1 MLFIYR
7 DILVFSERFISLC
20 FHCVRYAKRH
30 GRSGLKNNMCMS
42 LPVTKVTKQE
52 LIKFNQLNI
61 STFIDQLEKGIEN
74 AKVELDK
81 VLAQSEAPDFE
92 NTIEKLEFIGSDV
105 SELSGVFFNLNS
117 AETTDEI
124 QAMAPE
130 FSAKLTAYGN
140 DVAMNPALFER
151 VKQVWDTKEDDNLTA
166 EQLTV
171 LEKTYLGFVRN
182 GALLDDA
189 QKTSLRAVDEKLSS
203 TSLKFGENVLAET
216 NSYKMVLHGQ
226 ADLEGLPQSAIDY
239 AAETAKETG
248 DEGKWV
254 INLQYPSFL
263 PFMKYSS
270 RRDLRET
277 IYMASATK
285 ACKGDEF
292 DNQDIV
298 KEIAHL
304 RLKRANILG
313 YNSHA
318 DYVLER
324 RMAQTA
330 AVVTDFMDDMLQ
342 KAKPA
347 AEADVK
353 RVANLAL
360 VDGIDDL
367 QAWDFGYYAEKLK
380 QKELNLDEEK
390 IKPYFE
396 LNNTINGVFNVAR
409 ILYGYDFELRDD
421 METYHEDVLTYEV
434 KDREGNH
441 KAYFYADF
449 FPRKGKRQGA
459 WMTSFKGQHK
469 RDGKNFR
476 PHISIVCNFAKP
488 TGLKPSLLTFNEV
501 TTLFHEFGH
510 ALHGISS
517 ECTYPS
523 VSGTS
528 VFWDFVELPSQILE
542 NWCYEKEAL
551 EFFARH
557 YNSKELIPDT
567 EIEKIVKSQQ
577 FMEGYNTMR
586 QLSFGYLD
594 MGWHTLTDE
603 VTESVFDFE
612 KSVLDKT
619 SLLPK
624 VKEASTSCQFAHI
637 FKGGYSSGYYSYK
650 WAEVLDADAFELFKD
665 EGIFN
670 EEVAQRFYDNV
681 LSAGGSEHPSVLY
694 ERFRGRQPK
703 VDALLERAGLDA

>member
-1 MLFIYR
+1 
-7 DILVFSERFISLC
+7 
-20 FHCVRYAKRH
+20 
-30 GRSGLKNNMCMS
+30 MS
-42 LPVTKVTKQE
+42 LPVTKVTEQE
-52 LIKFNQLNI
+52 LIKFNQLDI
-61 STFIDQLEKGIEN
+61 STFIEKLKSGIKK
-74 AKVELDK
+74 AKEELSE
-81 VLAQSEAPDFE
+81 VLNQTESPTFE
-92 NTIEKLEFIGSDV
+92 NTIEKLEFIGADV
-105 SELSGVFFNLNS
+105 NELSSIFFNLNS

-140 DVAMNPALFER
+140 DVSMNPELFSR
-151 VKQVWDTKEDDNLTA
+151 VKQVWDTQNLENLNA

-182 GALLDDA
+182 GALLNDG
-189 QKTSLRAVDEKLSS
+189 QKKELRAIDEKLSN

-216 NSYKMVLHGQ
+216 NNYKMVLDSES
-226 ADLEGLPQSAIDY
+226 DLAGLPQSAIDY
-239 AAETAKETG
+239 AAQTATELG
-248 DEGKWV
+248 NEGKWV

-270 RRDLRET
+270 RRDLRE
-277 IYMASATK
+277 ILYMASATK
-285 ACKGDEF
+285 ACKGNEF

-298 KEIAHL
+298 KEISNL
-304 RLKRANILG
+304 RLNRANLLG

-324 RMAQTA
+324 RMAKSSE
-330 AVVTDFMDDMLQ
+330 VVTTFMDDMLE

-347 AEADVK
+347 AEQDVK
-353 RVANLAL
+353 RVAELAKE
-360 VDGIDDL
+360 DGVL
-367 QAWDFGYYAEKLK
+367 EMQPWDFGYYAEKLK

-396 LNNTINGVFNVAR
+396 LNNVINGVFNVAR

-421 METYHEDVLTYEV
+421 IEIYHEDVLTYEV
-434 KDREGNH
+434 KDRDGKH

-459 WMTSFKGQHK
+459 WMTSFKGQFK
-469 RDGKNFR
+469 KDGENHR
-476 PHISIVCNFAKP
+476 PHISIVCNFSKP
-488 TGLKPSLLTFNEV
+488 TALKPALLTFNEV

-510 ALHGISS
+510 ALHGMSS

-557 YNSKELIPDT
+557 YESKELIPDE
-567 EIEKIVKSQQ
+567 EIDKIVKSQQ

-594 MGWHTLTDE
+594 MGWHTLTKE
-603 VTESVFDFE
+603 VNQSVFDFE
-612 KSVLDKT
+612 DEVLSKT

-624 VKEASTSCQFAHI
+624 VAEASTSCQFSHI

-650 WAEVLDADAFELFKD
+650 WAEVLDADAFELFKK

-670 EEVAQRFYDNV
+670 KEVAQRFYDHV
-681 LSAGGSEHPSVLY
+681 LSAGGSEHPAVLY
-694 ERFRGRQPK
+694 EKFRGRQPK
-703 VDALLERAGLDA
+703 VDALLHRAGLEK

>member
-1 MLFIYR
+1 
-7 DILVFSERFISLC
+7 
-20 FHCVRYAKRH
+20 
-30 GRSGLKNNMCMS
+30 MS
-42 LPVTKVTKQE
+42 LPVTKVTEQE
-52 LIKFNQLNI
+52 LIKFNSLDI
-61 STFIDQLEKGIEN
+61 STFVDQLEKGVQN
-74 AKVELDK
+74 AKAELNE
-81 VLAQSEAPDFE
+81 VLAQKAAPNFE
-92 NTIEKLEFIGSDV
+92 NTIEKLEFIGQDV
-105 SELSGVFFNLNS
+105 NELSSIFFNLNS

-140 DVAMNPALFER
+140 DVAMNSELFAR
-151 VKQVWDTKEDDNLTA
+151 VKQVWDNRENEDLTA
-166 EQLTV
+166 EQITV
-171 LEKTYLGFVRN
+171 LEKSYLGFVRN
-182 GALLDDA
+182 GALLNDA
-189 QKTSLRAVDEKLSS
+189 QKEELRAIDEKLSN

-216 NSYKMVLHGQ
+216 NSYKLVLEEG
-226 ADLEGLPQSAIDY
+226 DLEGLPPSAIEY
-239 AAETAKETG
+239 ASQTATELG
-248 DEGKWV
+248 EEGKWV

-277 IYMASATK
+277 VYLASATK

-304 RLKRANILG
+304 RLKRANLLG
-313 YNSHA
+313 YKTHA

-324 RMAQTA
+324 RMAQSA
-330 AVVTDFMDDMLQ
+330 EVVNQFMEDMLA

-347 AEADVK
+347 AEADVA
-353 RVANLAL
+353 RVAALAKE
-360 VDGIDDL
+360 DGIADL
-367 QAWDFGYYAEKLK
+367 QAWDFSYYAEKLK

-409 ILYGYDFELRDD
+409 ILFGYDFELRDD
-421 METYHEDVLTYEV
+421 IEIYHEDVLTYEV
-434 KDREGNH
+434 KDRDGNH
-441 KAYFYADF
+441 KAFFYADF

-469 RDGKNFR
+469 KDGKNYR
-476 PHISIVCNFAKP
+476 PHISIVCNFSKP
-488 TGLKPSLLTFNEV
+488 TPLQPALLTFNEV

-510 ALHGISS
+510 ALHGMSS

-542 NWCYEKEAL
+542 NWCYEKDAL
-551 EFFARH
+551 DFFARH
-557 YNSKELIPDT
+557 HNSKELIPDE
-567 EIEKIVKSQQ
+567 EINKIVKSQQ
-577 FMEGYNTMR
+577 FLEGYNTMR

-594 MGWHTLTDE
+594 MGWHTITDE
-603 VTESVFDFE
+603 VTDSVFDFE
-612 KSVLDKT
+612 KAALDKT
-619 SLLPK
+619 ALLPK

-650 WAEVLDADAFELFKD
+650 WAEVLDADAFELFKQ

-670 EEVAQRFYDNV
+670 QEVAQAFYDHV

-703 VDALLERAGLDA
+703 VDALLHRAGLDK

>member
-1 MLFIYR
+1 
-7 DILVFSERFISLC
+7 
-20 FHCVRYAKRH
+20 
-30 GRSGLKNNMCMS
+30 MS
-42 LPVTKVTKQE
+42 LPVTKVTEQE
-52 LIKFNQLNI
+52 LIKFNQLDI
-61 STFIDQLEKGIEN
+61 STFIEKLKSGIKK
-74 AKVELDK
+74 AKEELSE
-81 VLAQSEAPDFE
+81 VLNQTESPTFE
-92 NTIEKLEFIGSDV
+92 NTIEKLEFIGADV
-105 SELSGVFFNLNS
+105 NELSSIFFNLNS

-140 DVAMNPALFER
+140 DVSMNPELFSR
-151 VKQVWDTKEDDNLTA
+151 VKQVWDTQNLENLNA

-182 GALLDDA
+182 GALLNDG
-189 QKTSLRAVDEKLSS
+189 QKKELRAIDEKLSN

-216 NSYKMVLHGQ
+216 NNYKMVLDSES
-226 ADLEGLPQSAIDY
+226 DLAGLPQSAIDY
-239 AAETAKETG
+239 AAQTATELG
-248 DEGKWV
+248 NEGKWV

-270 RRDLRET
+270 RRDLRE
-277 IYMASATK
+277 ILYMASATK
-285 ACKGDEF
+285 ACKGNEF

-298 KEIAHL
+298 KEISNL
-304 RLKRANILG
+304 RLNRANLLG

-324 RMAQTA
+324 RMAKSSE
-330 AVVTDFMDDMLQ
+330 VVTTFMDDMLE

-347 AEADVK
+347 AEQDVK
-353 RVANLAL
+353 RVAELAKE
-360 VDGIDDL
+360 DGVL
-367 QAWDFGYYAEKLK
+367 EMQPWDFGYYAEKLK

-396 LNNTINGVFNVAR
+396 LNNVINGVFNVAR

-421 METYHEDVLTYEV
+421 IEIYHEDVLTYEV
-434 KDREGNH
+434 KDRDGKH

-459 WMTSFKGQHK
+459 WMTSFKGQFK
-469 RDGKNFR
+469 KDGENHR
-476 PHISIVCNFAKP
+476 PHISIVCNFSKP
-488 TGLKPSLLTFNEV
+488 TALKPALLTFNEV

-510 ALHGISS
+510 ALHGMSS

-551 EFFARH
+551 EFLARH
-557 YNSKELIPDT
+557 YESKELIPDE
-567 EIEKIVKSQQ
+567 EIDKIVKSQQ

-594 MGWHTLTDE
+594 MGWHTLTKE
-603 VTESVFDFE
+603 VNQSVFDFE
-612 KSVLDKT
+612 DEVLSKT

-624 VKEASTSCQFAHI
+624 VAEASTSCQFSHI

-650 WAEVLDADAFELFKD
+650 WAEVLDADAFELFKK

-670 EEVAQRFYDNV
+670 KEIAQRFYDHV
-681 LSAGGSEHPSVLY
+681 LSAGGSEHPAVLY
-694 ERFRGRQPK
+694 EKFRGRQPK
-703 VDALLERAGLDA
+703 VDALLHRAGLEK

>member
-1 MLFIYR
+1 
-7 DILVFSERFISLC
+7 
-20 FHCVRYAKRH
+20 
-30 GRSGLKNNMCMS
+30 MS
-42 LPVTKVTKQE
+42 LHVTKVTEQE
-52 LIKFNQLNI
+52 LIKFNSLDI
-61 STFIDQLEKGIEN
+61 STFIVQLEKGIKIAN
-74 AKVELDK
+74 AELEEI
-81 VLAQSEAPDFE
+81 LAQSERPNFD
-92 NTIEKLEFIGSDV
+92 NTIEKLEFVGSDIN
-105 SELSGVFFNLNS
+105 ELSSIFFNLNS

-151 VKQVWDTKEDDNLTA
+151 VKNVWDSKDSESLTE
-166 EQLTV
+166 EQRTV
-171 LEKTYLGFVRN
+171 LEKTYLGFARN
-182 GALLDDA
+182 GALLEEA
-189 QKTSLRAVDEKLSS
+189 QKTELRAIDEKLSS
-203 TSLKFGENVLAET
+203 TSLQFGENVLAET
-216 NSYKMVLHGQ
+216 NSYKMVLHGET
-226 ADLEGLPQSAIDY
+226 DLEGLPQSAIDY
-239 AAETAKETG
+239 AAQTAIETG
-248 DEGKWV
+248 DEDKWV

-277 IYMASATK
+277 LYMASATK

-304 RLKRANILG
+304 RLKRANLLG

-324 RMAQTA
+324 RMAQSAT
-330 AVVTDFMDDMLQ
+330 VVTDFMDDMLQ

-353 RVANLAL
+353 RVADLAKE
-360 VDGIDDL
+360 DGIEEL
-367 QAWDFGYYAEKLK
+367 KAWDFNYYAEKLK
-380 QKELNLDEEK
+380 KKELNLDEEK

-421 METYHEDVLTYEV
+421 IEVYHEDVLTYEV
-434 KDREGNH
+434 KDRDGNH

-449 FPRKGKRQGA
+449 FPRTGKRQGA

-469 RDGKNFR
+469 RAGKNYR
-476 PHISIVCNFAKP
+476 PHISIVCNFSKP
-488 TGLKPSLLTFNEV
+488 TALQPTLLTFNEV

-510 ALHGISS
+510 ALHGMSS

-557 YNSKELIPDT
+557 HNSKELIPDQ

-577 FMEGYNTMR
+577 FLEGYNTMR
-586 QLSFGYLD
+586 QMSFGYLD
-594 MGWHTLTDE
+594 MGWHTLNSE

-624 VKEASTSCQFAHI
+624 IEGASTSCQFAHI

-650 WAEVLDADAFELFKD
+650 WAEVLDADAFELFK
-665 EGIFN
+665 EKGIFN
-670 EEVAQRFYDNV
+670 QEVAQSFYDHV

-703 VDALLERAGLDA
+703 VDALLHRAGLEK

>member
-1 MLFIYR
+1 
-7 DILVFSERFISLC
+7 
-20 FHCVRYAKRH
+20 
-30 GRSGLKNNMCMS
+30 MS
-42 LPVTKVTKQE
+42 LHVTKVTEQE
-52 LIKFNQLNI
+52 LIKFNSLDI
-61 STFIDQLEKGIEN
+61 STFIVQLEKGIKIAN
-74 AKVELDK
+74 AELEEI
-81 VLAQSEAPDFE
+81 LAQSERPNFD
-92 NTIEKLEFIGSDV
+92 NTIEKLEFVGSDIN
-105 SELSGVFFNLNS
+105 ELSSIFFNLNS

-151 VKQVWDTKEDDNLTA
+151 VKNVWDSKDSESLTE
-166 EQLTV
+166 EQRTV
-171 LEKTYLGFVRN
+171 LEKTYLGFARN
-182 GALLDDA
+182 GALLEEA
-189 QKTSLRAVDEKLSS
+189 QKTELRAIDEKLSS
-203 TSLKFGENVLAET
+203 TSLQFGENVLAET
-216 NSYKMVLHGQ
+216 NSYKMVLHGET
-226 ADLEGLPQSAIDY
+226 DLEGLPQSAIDY
-239 AAETAKETG
+239 AAQTAIETG
-248 DEGKWV
+248 DEDKWV

-277 IYMASATK
+277 LYMASATK

-304 RLKRANILG
+304 RLKRANLLG

-324 RMAQTA
+324 RMAQSAT
-330 AVVTDFMDDMLQ
+330 VVTDFMDDMLQ

-353 RVANLAL
+353 RVADLAKE
-360 VDGIDDL
+360 DGIEEL
-367 QAWDFGYYAEKLK
+367 KAWDFNYYAEKLK
-380 QKELNLDEEK
+380 KKELNLDEEK

-421 METYHEDVLTYEV
+421 IEVYHEDVLTYEV
-434 KDREGNH
+434 KDRDGNH

-449 FPRKGKRQGA
+449 FPRTGKRQGA

-469 RDGKNFR
+469 RAGKKYR
-476 PHISIVCNFAKP
+476 PHISIVCNFSKP
-488 TGLKPSLLTFNEV
+488 TALQPTLLTFNEV

-510 ALHGISS
+510 ALHGMSS

-557 YNSKELIPDT
+557 HNSKELIPDQ

-577 FMEGYNTMR
+577 FLEGYNTMR
-586 QLSFGYLD
+586 QMSFGYLD
-594 MGWHTLTDE
+594 MGWHTLNSE

-624 VKEASTSCQFAHI
+624 IEGASTSCQFAHI

-650 WAEVLDADAFELFKD
+650 WAEVLDADAFELFK
-665 EGIFN
+665 EKGIFN
-670 EEVAQRFYDNV
+670 QEVAQSFYDHV

-703 VDALLERAGLDA
+703 VDALLHRAGLEK

>member
-1 MLFIYR
+1 
-7 DILVFSERFISLC
+7 
-20 FHCVRYAKRH
+20 
-30 GRSGLKNNMCMS
+30 MS
-42 LPVTKVTKQE
+42 LPVTKVTEQE
-52 LIKFNQLNI
+52 LIKFNQLDI
-61 STFIDQLEKGIEN
+61 STFIEKLKSGIKK
-74 AKVELDK
+74 AKEELSE
-81 VLAQSEAPDFE
+81 VLNQTESPTFE
-92 NTIEKLEFIGSDV
+92 NTIEKLEFIGADV
-105 SELSGVFFNLNS
+105 NELSSIFFNLNS

-140 DVAMNPALFER
+140 DVSMNPELFSR
-151 VKQVWDTKEDDNLTA
+151 VKQVWDTQNLENLNA

-182 GALLDDA
+182 GALLNDG
-189 QKTSLRAVDEKLSS
+189 QKKELRAIDEKLSN

-216 NSYKMVLHGQ
+216 NNYKMVLDSES
-226 ADLEGLPQSAIDY
+226 DLAGLPQSAIDY
-239 AAETAKETG
+239 AAQTATELG
-248 DEGKWV
+248 NEGKWV

-270 RRDLRET
+270 RRDLRE
-277 IYMASATK
+277 ILYMASATK
-285 ACKGDEF
+285 ACKGNEF

-298 KEIAHL
+298 KEISNL
-304 RLKRANILG
+304 RLNRANLLG

-324 RMAQTA
+324 RMAKSSE
-330 AVVTDFMDDMLQ
+330 VVTTFMDDMLE

-347 AEADVK
+347 AEQDVK
-353 RVANLAL
+353 RVAELAKE
-360 VDGIDDL
+360 DGVL
-367 QAWDFGYYAEKLK
+367 EMQPWDFGYYAEKLK

-396 LNNTINGVFNVAR
+396 LNNVINGVFNVAR

-421 METYHEDVLTYEV
+421 IEIYHEDVLTYEV
-434 KDREGNH
+434 KDRDGKH

-459 WMTSFKGQHK
+459 WMTSFKGQFK
-469 RDGKNFR
+469 KDGENHR
-476 PHISIVCNFAKP
+476 PHISIVCNFSKP
-488 TGLKPSLLTFNEV
+488 TALKPALLTFNEV

-510 ALHGISS
+510 ALHGMSS

-557 YNSKELIPDT
+557 YESKELIPDE
-567 EIEKIVKSQQ
+567 EIDKIVKSQQ

-594 MGWHTLTDE
+594 MGWHTLTKE
-603 VTESVFDFE
+603 VNQSVFDFE
-612 KSVLDKT
+612 DEVLSKT

-624 VKEASTSCQFAHI
+624 VAEASTSCQFSHI

-650 WAEVLDADAFELFKD
+650 WAEVLDADAFELFKK

-670 EEVAQRFYDNV
+670 KEIAQRFYDHV
-681 LSAGGSEHPSVLY
+681 LSAGGSEHPAVLY
-694 ERFRGRQPK
+694 EKFRGRQPK
-703 VDALLERAGLDA
+703 VDALLHRAGLEK

>member
-1 MLFIYR
+1 
-7 DILVFSERFISLC
+7 
-20 FHCVRYAKRH
+20 
-30 GRSGLKNNMCMS
+30 MS
-42 LPVTKVTKQE
+42 LPVTKVTEQE
-52 LIKFNQLNI
+52 LIKFNLLDI
-61 STFIDQLEKGIEN
+61 STFIDQLEKGIDN
-74 AKVELDK
+74 AKVELND
-81 VLAQSEAPDFE
+81 VLAQKAAPNFE
-92 NTIEKLEFIGSDV
+92 NTIEKLEFIGQDV
-105 SELSGVFFNLNS
+105 NELSSIFFNLNS

-140 DVAMNPALFER
+140 DVAMNPKLFAR
-151 VKQVWDTKEDDNLTA
+151 VKQVWDNKDNESLTA

-171 LEKTYLGFVRN
+171 LEKSYLGFVRN
-182 GALLDDA
+182 GALLNDA
-189 QKTSLRAVDEKLSS
+189 QKEELRAIDEKLSG

-216 NSYKMVLHGQ
+216 NSYKLVLEEG
-226 ADLEGLPQSAIDY
+226 DLEGLPQSAIEY
-239 AAETAKETG
+239 ASQTATELG
-248 DEGKWV
+248 EEGKWV

-277 IYMASATK
+277 LYLASATK
-285 ACKGDEF
+285 ACKEDEF

-304 RLKRANILG
+304 RLKRANLLG
-313 YNSHA
+313 YKSHA

-324 RMAQTA
+324 RMAQSA
-330 AVVTDFMDDMLQ
+330 KVVTQFMEDMLA

-347 AEADVK
+347 AEADVA
-353 RVANLAL
+353 RVAALAKA
-360 VDGIDDL
+360 DGIYDL
-367 QAWDFGYYAEKLK
+367 QAWDFSYYAEKLK

-421 METYHEDVLTYEV
+421 IEIYHEDVLTYEV
-434 KDREGNH
+434 KDRDGKH
-441 KAYFYADF
+441 KAFFYADF

-459 WMTSFKGQHK
+459 WMTSFKGQYK
-469 RDGKNFR
+469 KDGKNYR
-476 PHISIVCNFAKP
+476 PHISIVCNFSKP
-488 TGLKPSLLTFNEV
+488 TPLQPALLTFNEV

-510 ALHGISS
+510 ALHGMSS

-551 EFFARH
+551 DFFARH
-557 YNSKELIPDT
+557 HNSKDLIPDE
-567 EIEKIVKSQQ
+567 EINKIVKSQQ
-577 FMEGYNTMR
+577 FLEGYNTMR

-594 MGWHTLTDE
+594 MGWHTITEE
-603 VTESVFDFE
+603 VADSVFDFE
-612 KSVLDKT
+612 KAALDKT
-619 SLLPK
+619 ALLPK
-624 VKEASTSCQFAHI
+624 VKEGSTSCQFAHI

-650 WAEVLDADAFELFKD
+650 WAEVLDADAFELFKQ

-670 EEVAQRFYDNV
+670 QEVAQAFYDHV

-703 VDALLERAGLDA
+703 VDALLHRAGLDK

>member
-1 MLFIYR
+1 
-7 DILVFSERFISLC
+7 
-20 FHCVRYAKRH
+20 
-30 GRSGLKNNMCMS
+30 MS
-42 LPVTKVTKQE
+42 VSTTKVTKQE
-52 LIKFNQLNI
+52 LIKFNSLDI
-61 STFIDQLEKGIEN
+61 SDFIYQLEKGIQN
-74 AKVELDK
+74 AKVELEE
-81 VLAQSEAPDFE
+81 VLAQSEIPNFE
-92 NTIEKLEFIGSDV
+92 NTIEKLEFIGAEV
-105 SELSGVFFNLNS
+105 NELSSIFFNLNS

-124 QAMAPE
+124 QEMAPE

-140 DVAMNPALFER
+140 DVAMNPGLFKR
-151 VKQVWDTKEDDNLTA
+151 VKEVWDTKDALALTA
-166 EQLTV
+166 EQQTV

-182 GALLDDA
+182 GALLNDV
-189 QKTSLRAVDEKLSS
+189 QKMELRAIDEKLSN
-203 TSLKFGENVLAET
+203 TSLQFGENVLAET
-216 NSYKMVLHGQ
+216 NNYKMVLHGE
-226 ADLEGLPQSAIDY
+226 ADLEGLPKSAIEY
-239 AAETAKETG
+239 AAQTAQETG

-277 IYMASATK
+277 LYMASATK

-304 RLKRANILG
+304 RLKRANVLG

-324 RMAQTA
+324 RMAQSA
-330 AVVTDFMDDMLQ
+330 AVVTDFMEDMLQ

-353 RVANLAL
+353 RVASIAFA
-360 VDGIDDL
+360 DGVEEL
-367 QAWDFGYYAEKLK
+367 KAWDFSYYAEKLK
-380 QKELNLDEEK
+380 QKELNLEEEK

-421 METYHEDVLTYEV
+421 IEVYHDDVLTYEV
-434 KDREGNH
+434 KDRDGNH

-459 WMTSFKGQHK
+459 WMTSFKGQRK
-469 RDGKNFR
+469 RDGHNYR
-476 PHISIVCNFAKP
+476 PHISIVCNFSKP
-488 TGLKPSLLTFNEV
+488 TPLQPALLTFNEV

-510 ALHGISS
+510 ALHGMSS

-557 YNSKELIPDT
+557 HNSKELIPDT
-567 EIEKIVKSQQ
+567 EINKIVKSQQ
-577 FMEGYNTMR
+577 FLEGYNTMR
-586 QLSFGYLD
+586 QLSFGFLD
-594 MGWHTLTDE
+594 MGWHTLQHEMTD
-603 VTESVFDFE
+603 SVFDFE
-612 KSVLDKT
+612 KSILDKT
-619 SLLPK
+619 ALMPK
-624 VKEASTSCQFAHI
+624 VAGASTSCQFSHI

-650 WAEVLDADAFELFKD
+650 WAEVLDADAFELFKQ

-670 EEVAQRFYDNV
+670 PEVAQSFYDHV
-681 LSAGGSEHPSVLY
+681 LSAGGSEHPAVLY

-703 VDALLERAGLDA
+703 VDALLHRAGLDK

>member
-1 MLFIYR
+1 
-7 DILVFSERFISLC
+7 
-20 FHCVRYAKRH
+20 
-30 GRSGLKNNMCMS
+30 MS
-42 LPVTKVTKQE
+42 LPVTKVTEQE
-52 LIKFNQLNI
+52 LIKFNLLDI
-61 STFIDQLEKGIEN
+61 STFIDQLEKGIDN
-74 AKVELDK
+74 AKVELNN
-81 VLAQSEAPDFE
+81 VLAQKAGPNFE
-92 NTIEKLEFIGSDV
+92 NTIEKLEFIGQDV
-105 SELSGVFFNLNS
+105 NELSSIFFNLNS

-140 DVAMNPALFER
+140 DVAMNPKLFAR
-151 VKQVWDTKEDDNLTA
+151 VKQVWDNKDNESLTA

-171 LEKTYLGFVRN
+171 LEKSYLGFVRN
-182 GALLDDA
+182 GALLNDA
-189 QKTSLRAVDEKLSS
+189 QKEELRAIDEKLSG

-216 NSYKMVLHGQ
+216 NSYKLVLEEG
-226 ADLEGLPQSAIDY
+226 DLEGLPQSAIEY
-239 AAETAKETG
+239 ASQTATELG
-248 DEGKWV
+248 EEGKWV

-277 IYMASATK
+277 LYLASATK

-304 RLKRANILG
+304 RLKRANLLG
-313 YNSHA
+313 YKSHA

-324 RMAQTA
+324 RMAQSA
-330 AVVTDFMDDMLQ
+330 KVVTQFMEDMLA

-347 AEADVK
+347 AEADVA
-353 RVANLAL
+353 RVAALAKA
-360 VDGIDDL
+360 DGIYDL
-367 QAWDFGYYAEKLK
+367 QAWDFSYYAEKLK

-421 METYHEDVLTYEV
+421 IEIYHEDVLTYEV
-434 KDREGNH
+434 KDRDGKH
-441 KAYFYADF
+441 KAFFYADF

-459 WMTSFKGQHK
+459 WMTSFKGQYK
-469 RDGKNFR
+469 KDGKNYR
-476 PHISIVCNFAKP
+476 PHISIVCNFSKP
-488 TGLKPSLLTFNEV
+488 TPLQPALLTFNEV

-510 ALHGISS
+510 ALHGMSS

-551 EFFARH
+551 DFFARH
-557 YNSKELIPDT
+557 HNSKDLIPDE
-567 EIEKIVKSQQ
+567 EINKIVKSQQ
-577 FMEGYNTMR
+577 FLEGYNTMR

-594 MGWHTLTDE
+594 MGWHTITEE
-603 VTESVFDFE
+603 VADSVFDFE
-612 KSVLDKT
+612 KAALDKT
-619 SLLPK
+619 ALLPK
-624 VKEASTSCQFAHI
+624 VKEGSTSCQFAHI

-650 WAEVLDADAFELFKD
+650 WAEVLDADAFELFKQ

-670 EEVAQRFYDNV
+670 QEVAQAFYDHV

-703 VDALLERAGLDA
+703 VDALLHRAGLDK

>member
-1 MLFIYR
+1 
-7 DILVFSERFISLC
+7 
-20 FHCVRYAKRH
+20 
-30 GRSGLKNNMCMS
+30 MS
-42 LPVTKVTKQE
+42 LPVTKVTEQE
-52 LIKFNQLNI
+52 LIKFNSLDI
-61 STFIDQLEKGIEN
+61 STFIKKLEEGIEN
-74 AKVELDK
+74 AKRELED
-81 VLAQSEAPDFE
+81 VLAQSDVPNFE
-92 NTIEKLEFIGSDV
+92 NTIEKLEFIGTDV
-105 SELSGVFFNLNS
+105 NELSSIFFNLNS
-117 AETTDEI
+117 AETTEQI
-124 QAMAPE
+124 QGMAPE

-140 DVAMNPALFER
+140 DVAMNAELFER
-151 VKQVWDTKEDDNLTA
+151 VKQVWGTKQDQRLTA
-166 EQLTV
+166 EQTTV

-182 GALLDDA
+182 GALLNEK
-189 QKTSLRAVDEKLSS
+189 QKNELRAIDEKLSS

-216 NSYKMVLHGQ
+216 NSYKLVLEET
-226 ADLEGLPQSAIDY
+226 DLEGLPTSVVEY
-239 AAETAKETG
+239 AMQTAKESG

-277 IYMASATK
+277 LYLASATK

-292 DNQDIV
+292 DNQEIV

-304 RLKRANILG
+304 RLKRANLLG
-313 YNSHA
+313 YDSHA

-324 RMAQTA
+324 RMAKSPK
-330 AVVTDFMDDMLQ
+330 VVTDFMDDMLE

-347 AEADVK
+347 AEADVA
-353 RVANLAL
+353 RVAELAKE
-360 VDGIDDL
+360 DGIDKL
-367 QAWDFGYYAEKLK
+367 QGWDFSYYAEKLK

-396 LNNTINGVFNVAR
+396 LNNVINGVFNVAR
-409 ILYGYDFELRDD
+409 ILFGYDFELRDD
-421 METYHEDVLTYEV
+421 IEVYHNDVLTYEV
-434 KDREGNH
+434 KDRDGNH

-469 RDGKNFR
+469 KDGKNYR
-476 PHISIVCNFAKP
+476 PHISIVCNFSKP
-488 TGLKPSLLTFNEV
+488 TALKPALLTFNEV

-510 ALHGISS
+510 ALHGMSS

-557 YNSKELIPDT
+557 YNSKELIPDE

-577 FMEGYNTMR
+577 FLEGYNTMR

-594 MGWHTLTDE
+594 MGWHARKDE
-603 VTESVFDFE
+603 VTDSVFEFE
-612 KSVLDKT
+612 KSVLNKT
-619 SLLPK
+619 ALLPR
-624 VKEASTSCQFAHI
+624 VEEASTSCQFAHI

-650 WAEVLDADAFELFKD
+650 WAEVLDADAFELFKK

-670 EEVAQRFYDNV
+670 KEVAQSFYDHV
-681 LSAGGSEHPSVLY
+681 LSAGGSEHPAVLY

-703 VDALLERAGLDA
+703 VDALLYRAGLDK